1 MSIEEKRVGTV
12 DVMAP
17 GGPIVDEEA
26 EELIALMTQKLS
38 AANPRFVLSMEKVP
52 YIDSRGIEGIVEASD
67 SLMSRGGR
75 LRLTGVSATCREA
88 LELTGQSKKVDYFD
102 TLQDAVRSF
111 L

>member
-12 DVMAP
+12 DVMTP

-26 EELIALMTQKLS
+26 EELIALMTKKLD

-52 YIDSRGIEGIVEASD
+52 YIDSRGIEGLVETSD
-67 SLMSRGGR
+67 SLKNRGGR
-75 LRLTGVSATCREA
+75 LRLAGVTPTCREA

-111 L
+111 I